1 MILIRVSTEKQTAEN
16 SIRRS
21 RLRLQPGRKPA
32 SSIGGSKS
40 VSSGSVGYAVPMAG
54 NGGSELWIF
63 DPPKTVRRAEEV
75 DRCYGASARQ
85 KSSSSAR
92 SGPLRTSGNPVSLSK
107 TL

>member
-75 DRCYGASARQ
+75 DRYGASARQ